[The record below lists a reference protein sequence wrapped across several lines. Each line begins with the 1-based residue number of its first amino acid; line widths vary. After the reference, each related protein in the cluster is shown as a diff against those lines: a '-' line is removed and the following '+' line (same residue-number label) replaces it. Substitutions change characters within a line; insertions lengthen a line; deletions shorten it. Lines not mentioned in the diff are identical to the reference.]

1 MFLCLYMAFYY
12 GKKKTLII
20 LKQHIL
26 ECQLNMAN
34 IWQDRNIVIRKIQH
48 QKLSAYLSSQSNNNI
63 EKILYIIKTLKAE
76 EQYPRYKYQFLQV
89 FLTLV
94 SVVIA
99 AFLAAM
105 TAIPD
110 MFSSWQSV
118 IIFFKPIIGFS
129 LLFVL
134 FFWFCEAVLIRGL
147 FESYNRKHK
156 RLIRLLENNYLDG
169 GVTKPKLYLY

>member
-63 EKILYIIKTLKAE
+63 EKK
-76 EQYPRYKYQFLQV
+76 
-89 FLTLV
+89 
-94 SVVIA
+94 
-99 AFLAAM
+99 M
-105 TAIPD
+105 
-110 MFSSWQSV
+110 MQSD
-118 IIFFKPIIGFS
+118 
-129 LLFVL
+129 L
-134 FFWFCEAVLIRGL
+134 
-147 FESYNRKHK
+147 
-156 RLIRLLENNYLDG
+156 
-169 GVTKPKLYLY
+169 